1 MPRPRSASD
10 DAILAA
16 TGRAIARYGLPKLT
30 LATVA
35 REAGLA
41 PATLVQRF
49 GSKRGLLLAFA
60 SRTEEGVRRVFAR
73 ARAAHDSPVAALR
86 AAVSG
91 LARVRDRAE
100 LANNLTFLY
109 MDLTDPDFHAHAHRH
124 AEVVRDEITSLLG
137 RARSASELTGHVD
150 VDRLARA
157 VFVTYQGSLV
167 TWALTGDGALAQT
180 VRDDLDTLLTP
191 YLKEDA

>member
-1 MPRPRSASD
+1 VPRPRSASD
-10 DAILAA
+10 EAILAA

-60 SRTEEGVRRVFAR
+60 SRAEHGVRRVFAR
-73 ARAAHDSPVAALR
+73 AHAAHRSPVAALR
-86 AAVSG
+86 TAVST

-100 LANNLTFLY
+100 LANNLTFLH
-109 MDLTDPDFHAHAHRH
+109 MDLTDPEFHAHAHRH
-124 AEVVRDEITSLLG
+124 AEVVREEIATLLG
-137 RARSASELTGHVD
+137 QARSAGELTVDVD

-157 VFVTYQGSLV
+157 VFVTHQGSLV

-180 VRDDLDTLLTP
+180 VRDDLDTLLAP
-191 YLKEDA
+191 YLKEEA

>member
-10 DAILAA
+10 EAILAA
-16 TGRAIARYGLPKLT
+16 TGRAIARYGLPRLT

-60 SRTEEGVRRVFAR
+60 SRAEHGVRRVFAR
-73 ARAAHDSPVAALR
+73 ARAAHRSPVAALR
-86 AAVSG
+86 TAVSR

-100 LANNLTFLY
+100 LANSLTFLH
-109 MDLTDPDFHAHAHRH
+109 MDLTDPEFHAHAHRH
-124 AEVVRDEITSLLG
+124 ADVVRDEITSLLG
-137 RARSASELTGHVD
+137 QARAAGELTGQVD

-167 TWALTGDGALAQT
+167 TWALIGDGPLAPA
-180 VRDDLDTLLTP
+180 VRDDLNTLLTP

>member
-1 MPRPRSASD
+1 VPRPRSASD
-10 DAILAA
+10 EAILAA
-16 TGRAIARYGLPKLT
+16 TGRAIARYGLPHLT
-30 LATVA
+30 LAVVA
-35 REAGLA
+35 AEAGLS

-60 SRTEEGVRRVFAR
+60 SRAEEGVRRVFAR

-86 AAVSG
+86 AAVGG

-100 LANNLTFLY
+100 LANNLTFLH

-124 AEVVRDEITSLLG
+124 AEVVRDEIASLLG
-137 RARSASELTGHVD
+137 RARSASELAGHVD

-167 TWALTGDGALAQT
+167 TWALTGDGALAPAVQA
-180 VRDDLDTLLTP
+180 DLDTLLTP